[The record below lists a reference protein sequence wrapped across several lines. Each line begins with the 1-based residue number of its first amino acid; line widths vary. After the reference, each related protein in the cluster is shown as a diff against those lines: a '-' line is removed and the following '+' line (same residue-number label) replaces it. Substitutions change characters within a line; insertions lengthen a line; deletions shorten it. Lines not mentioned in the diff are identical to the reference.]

1 MNNFYNLIDTI
12 KSTISASPF
21 NNKVTFGDIT
31 DIDLSKLTSFPLSHI
46 LVDSVEINDRTLD
59 FTVKI
64 VCMDIVDVNKNE
76 GYDDDFYGND
86 NVQDIL
92 NTQLSVITTLIGLLK
107 RLDLNNTNFLRVTQ
121 SVTASPFLD
130 RFENELA
137 GWEATMIVSTT
148 NTSTIC

>member
-12 KSTISASPF
+12 KSTLEASPF

-31 DIDLSKLTSFPLSHI
+31 DIDTNKLTAFPLSHI
-46 LVDSVEINDRTLD
+46 IVDSVDINDRTLD
-59 FTVKI
+59 FTVTV
-64 VCMDIVDVNKNE
+64 VCMDVVDVNKNE
-76 GYDDDFYGND
+76 GFDDDFYGND

-121 SVTASPFLD
+121 AVNATPFLD

-137 GWEATMIVSTT
+137 GWEASMVISTV

>member
-12 KSTISASPF
+12 KSTVEASPF

-31 DIDLSKLTSFPLSHI
+31 DIDTNKLSAFPLSHI
-46 LVDSVEINDRTLD
+46 IVDSVDINDRTLD
-59 FTVKI
+59 FTVTV
-64 VCMDIVDVNKNE
+64 VCMDVVDVNKNK
-76 GYDDDFYGND
+76 GFDDDFYGND

-121 SVTASPFLD
+121 AVNATPFLD

-137 GWEATMIVSTT
+137 GWEASMVISTV
-148 NTSTIC
+148 NNSTIC

>member
-12 KSTISASPF
+12 KSTVEASPF

-31 DIDLSKLTSFPLSHI
+31 DIDTNKLSAFPLSHI
-46 LVDSVEINDRTLD
+46 IVDSVDINDRTLD
-59 FTVKI
+59 FTVTV
-64 VCMDIVDVNKNE
+64 VCMDVVDVNKNK
-76 GYDDDFYGND
+76 GFDDDFYGND

-121 SVTASPFLD
+121 AVNATPFLD

-137 GWEATMIVSTT
+137 GWEASMVISTVNNSTT
-148 NTSTIC
+148 C

>member
-12 KSTISASPF
+12 KSTVEASPF

-31 DIDLSKLTSFPLSHI
+31 DIDTNKLSAFPLSHI
-46 LVDSVEINDRTLD
+46 IVDSVDINDRTLD
-59 FTVKI
+59 FTVTV
-64 VCMDIVDVNKNE
+64 VCMDVVDVNKNE
-76 GYDDDFYGND
+76 GFDDDFYGND

-121 SVTASPFLD
+121 AVNSTPFLD

-137 GWEATMIVSTT
+137 GWEASMVISTV
-148 NTSTIC
+148 NDSTIC

>member
-12 KSTISASPF
+12 KSTVEASPF

-31 DIDLSKLTSFPLSHI
+31 DIDTNKLSAFPLSHI
-46 LVDSVEINDRTLD
+46 IVDSVDINDRTLD
-59 FTVKI
+59 FTVTV
-64 VCMDIVDVNKNE
+64 VCMDVVDVNKNE
-76 GYDDDFYGND
+76 GFDDDFYGND

-121 SVTASPFLD
+121 AVNATPFLD

-137 GWEATMIVSTT
+137 GWEASMVISTV
-148 NTSTIC
+148 NDSTIC

>member
-12 KSTISASPF
+12 KSTVEASPF

-31 DIDLSKLTSFPLSHI
+31 DIDTNKLSAFPLSHI
-46 LVDSVEINDRTLD
+46 IVDSVDINDRTLD
-59 FTVKI
+59 FTVTV
-64 VCMDIVDVNKNE
+64 VCMDVVDVNKNK
-76 GYDDDFYGND
+76 GFDDDFYGND

-121 SVTASPFLD
+121 AVNATPFLD

-137 GWEATMIVSTT
+137 GWEESMVISTV
-148 NTSTIC
+148 NNSTIC

>member
-12 KSTISASPF
+12 KITVEASPF

-31 DIDLSKLTSFPLSHI
+31 DIDTNKLTAFPLSHI
-46 LVDSVEINDRTLD
+46 IVDSVDINDRTLD
-59 FTVKI
+59 FTVTV
-64 VCMDIVDVNKNE
+64 VCMDVVDVNKNE
-76 GYDDDFYGND
+76 GFDDDFYGND

-121 SVTASPFLD
+121 AVNATPFLD

-137 GWEATMIVSTT
+137 GWEASMVISTV

>member
-12 KSTISASPF
+12 KSTVEASPF

-31 DIDLSKLTSFPLSHI
+31 DIDTNKLTAFPLSHI
-46 LVDSVEINDRTLD
+46 IVDSVDINDRTLD
-59 FTVKI
+59 FTVTV
-64 VCMDIVDVNKNE
+64 VCMDVVDVNKNE
-76 GYDDDFYGND
+76 GFDDDFYGND

-121 SVTASPFLD
+121 AVNATPFLD

-137 GWEATMIVSTT
+137 GWEASMVISTV

>member
-12 KSTISASPF
+12 KSTVEASPF

-31 DIDLSKLTSFPLSHI
+31 DIDVNKLTAFPLSHI
-46 LVDSVEINDRTLD
+46 IVDSVDINDRTLD
-59 FTVKI
+59 FTVTV
-64 VCMDIVDVNKNE
+64 VCMDIVDVNKNQ
-76 GYDDDFYGND
+76 GFDDDFYGND

-107 RLDLNNTNFLRVTQ
+107 RLDLNNSNFLRITQ
-121 SVTASPFLD
+121 AVNATPFLD

-137 GWEATMIVSTT
+137 GWEASMVISTV

>member
-12 KSTISASPF
+12 KSTVEASPF

-31 DIDLSKLTSFPLSHI
+31 DIDTNKLSAFPLSHI
-46 LVDSVEINDRTLD
+46 IVDSVDINDRTLD
-59 FTVKI
+59 FTVTV
-64 VCMDIVDVNKNE
+64 VCMDVVDVNKNE
-76 GYDDDFYGND
+76 GFDDDFYGND

-121 SVTASPFLD
+121 AVNATPFLD

-137 GWEATMIVSTT
+137 GWEASMVISTV

>member
-12 KSTISASPF
+12 KSTVEASPF

-31 DIDLSKLTSFPLSHI
+31 DIDTNKLTAFPLSHI
-46 LVDSVEINDRTLD
+46 IVDGVDINDRTLD
-59 FTVKI
+59 FTVTV

-76 GYDDDFYGND
+76 GFDDDFYGND

-92 NTQLSVITTLIGLLK
+92 NTQLSVMTTLIGLLK

-121 SVTASPFLD
+121 AVNATPFLD

-137 GWEATMIVSTT
+137 GWEASMVISTV
-148 NTSTIC
+148 NDSSIC

>member
-12 KSTISASPF
+12 KSTVEASPF

-31 DIDLSKLTSFPLSHI
+31 DVDVNKLTAFPLSHI
-46 LVDSVEINDRTLD
+46 IVDSVDINDRTLD
-59 FTVKI
+59 FTVTV
-64 VCMDIVDVNKNE
+64 VCMDVVDVNKNQ
-76 GYDDDFYGND
+76 GFDDDFYGND

-107 RLDLNNTNFLRVTQ
+107 RLDLNNSNFLRITQ
-121 SVTASPFLD
+121 AVNATPFLD

-137 GWEATMIVSTT
+137 GWEASMVISTV